1 MTRPVPPALRLIG
14 LQVTFGA
21 EAGRRSTGGRRAE
34 AEAEPA
40 GPVPSGLRGVS
51 LEVRA
56 GERLVLVGASGAGKT
71 TLLRAVAGLV
81 PIDEGSIEIGGR
93 DVTRLPPERRG
104 AVYLHQSPVL
114 FPHLTVEENV
124 AFPLRIRGVPRGEA
138 RKRVQE
144 VLAAVRLSDLG
155 HRPSGAL
162 SGGQRH
168 RVALARA
175 VVARPSLLLLDEPL
189 SSLDPELRH
198 EIRDVIVHLQ
208 AQAQVQ
214 VQAEA
219 QGEDPADAR
228 GQNQAQIQPGLVL
241 VTHDLEE
248 AGLLGHRVGI
258 VMEGGLAQLAPPE
271 EIFRAPA
278 TLEVARF
285 LGYRNELPCAPGS
298 GMEARLFGGVPN
310 EDPGEAEARNIPRN
324 IARNVAR
331 DVARDFR
338 AGNTAAG
345 SPSVVVLPPGSVRV
359 VPAARSSTPSE
370 GEAGGARGRWVRL
383 PGRLR
388 HLAHPGPRPLA
399 RVEVDLPDTRPVL
412 LEAEVEEAA
421 LADARADAPGPFEPG
436 SPVVLLVDVSRA
448 LRF

>member
-1 MTRPVPPALRLIG
+1 MTGPVAPALRVTG
-14 LQVTFGA
+14 LRVTFGGGTDRDA
-21 EAGRRSTGGRRAE
+21 PGLTG
-34 AEAEPA
+34 
-40 GPVPSGLRGVS
+40 VT
-51 LEVRA
+51 LEVAA

-81 PIDEGSIEIGGR
+81 PIDEGSIEIGGK

-124 AFPLRIRGVPRGEA
+124 AFPLRIRGVPQGEA
-138 RKRVQE
+138 RKRVHE
-144 VLAAVRLSDLG
+144 VLDAVRLADLG

-189 SSLDPELRH
+189 SSLDPGLRH

-208 AQAQVQ
+208 AQVQ
-214 VQAEA
+214 VQIEA
-219 QGEDPADAR
+219 QGEDPEAR
-228 GQNQAQIQPGLVL
+228 GHNRAQVQPGLVL

-298 GMEARLFGGVPN
+298 GVEARLFGGVATK
-310 EDPGEAEARNIPRN
+310 DPGEAEARN
-324 IARNVAR
+324 VAR
-331 DVARDFR
+331 DVGRDFR

-345 SPSVVVLPPGSVRV
+345 SRSVVVLPPGSVRV
-359 VPAARSSTPSE
+359 VPASRSSTLSE
-370 GEAGGARGRWVRL
+370 GEAGEGRGRWVPL

-399 RVEVDLPDTRPVL
+399 RVEVDLPNARPVL
-412 LEAEVEEAA
+412 LEAEVEDAA
-421 LADARADAPGPFEPG
+421 LADARADASGSFEAG